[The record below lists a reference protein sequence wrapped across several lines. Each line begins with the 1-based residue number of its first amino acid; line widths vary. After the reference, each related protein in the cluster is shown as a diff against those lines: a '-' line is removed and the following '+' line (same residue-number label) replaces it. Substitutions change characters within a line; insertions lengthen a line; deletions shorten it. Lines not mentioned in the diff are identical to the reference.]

1 MGTTRTVDLGAA
13 QISGDLPLILGLAA
27 VFLAL
32 FLGLLCVGL
41 VLFRRRATLG
51 EAAVTIERYRA
62 ARTSAPQDT
71 SGKSVLLRFM
81 LHAGERVLSPRRR
94 ERTAVKLDLARLSLT
109 PAEWLVVRTALAGFA
124 AFGLGALTS
133 SAIGAVVG
141 LVLAWFASRAFLRR
155 RVARRRAAFAEQ
167 LPDTLQ
173 LLVGALQAGF
183 SLPQALD
190 TVVRE
195 DTQPIAGE
203 IARALS
209 RTRLGA
215 SLEEALEIV
224 AQRMGSPDFVWMV
237 MAIRIQR
244 QVGGNLAELLTT
256 TVHTMR
262 ERCALRRQVRA
273 LSAEGK
279 LSAYVLIGL
288 PIMLALWM
296 FISRRE
302 YIAPLYTTPI
312 GLALLGAGVACVS
325 LGWFWMS
332 SLIKV
337 KV

>member
-1 MGTTRTVDLGAA
+1 MGPTRAVALGTEA
-13 QISGDLPLILGLAA
+13 GPGYLLLVVGLG
-27 VFLAL
+27 AL
-32 FLGLLCVGL
+32 FLGLFSA
-41 VLFRRRATLG
+41 VLLMSRRRRTVSV
-51 EAAVTIERYRA
+51 AVTAIERYRSSRA
-62 ARTSAPQDT
+62 APPSDTSA
-71 SGKSVLLRFM
+71 KSALFRFM
-81 LHAGERVLSPRRR
+81 LHVGDRSLSQGRR
-94 ERTAVKLDLARLSLT
+94 ERNAARLDLARLSLT
-109 PAEWLVVRTALAGFA
+109 PAEWLVIRSAVAGFA
-124 AFGLGALTS
+124 AGGLGVLTKS
-133 SAIGAVVG
+133 TTGLVIG
-141 LVLAWFASRAFLRR
+141 LVLGWFASRAFLRR
-155 RVARRRAAFAEQ
+155 RVAKRRAAFADQ

-203 IARALS
+203 IARALA

-224 AQRMGSPDFVWMV
+224 AHRMGSPDFVWLV

-244 QVGGNLAELLTT
+244 HVGGNLAELLLT

-262 ERCALRRQVRA
+262 ERSSLRRQVRA

-302 YIAPLYTTPI
+302 YIAPLYTTTL
-312 GLALLGAGVACVS
+312 GLVLLGAGVTCVA

-332 SLIKV
+332 TLIKV

>member
-1 MGTTRTVDLGAA
+1 MSLTQGVVLGAEGF
-13 QISGDLPLILGLAA
+13 SGNPVLVIGLSA
-27 VFLAL
+27 V
-32 FLGLLCVGL
+32 FLGLLTAGL
-41 VLFRRRATLG
+41 VLSRRRQPVN
-51 EAAVTIERYRA
+51 EAALTIDRYRTARPTA
-62 ARTSAPQDT
+62 APDA
-71 SGKSVLLRFM
+71 SGKSALFRFVSHVGDRLLSR
-81 LHAGERVLSPRRR
+81 GRR
-94 ERTAVKLDLARLSLT
+94 ERSAARLDLARLSLT
-109 PAEWLVVRTALAGFA
+109 PAEWLVIRTAVAGFA
-124 AFGLGALTS
+124 ACGLGALTK
-133 SAIGAVVG
+133 SAVG
-141 LVLAWFASRAFLRR
+141 LVIGLLLGWFASRVFLRR
-155 RVARRRAAFAEQ
+155 RVARRRAAFADQ
-167 LPDTLQ
+167 LPDMLQ

-203 IARALS
+203 IARALA

-224 AQRMGSPDFVWMV
+224 AHRMGSPDFVWLV

-244 QVGGNLAELLTT
+244 HVGGNLAELLLT

-262 ERCALRRQVRA
+262 ERSSLRRQVRA

-302 YIAPLYTTPI
+302 YIAPLYTTPV
-312 GLALLGAGVACVS
+312 GMVLLGAGVTCVS
-325 LGWFWMS
+325 LGWFWMN

-337 KV
+337 KI

>member
-1 MGTTRTVDLGAA
+1 MSAGTL
-13 QISGDLPLILGLAA
+13 LLIIGLSA
-27 VFLAL
+27 VF
-32 FLGLLCVGL
+32 VGL
-41 VLFRRRATLG
+41 FSVVLVLARRSHMLG
-51 EAAVTIERYRA
+51 EAATEIERF
-62 ARTSAPQDT
+62 RTSQTAPQQET
-71 SGKSVLLRFM
+71 AGRSTPFRFL
-81 LHAGERVLSPRRR
+81 LHAGDRLLGPGRR
-94 ERTAVKLDLARLSLT
+94 ERSAARLDLAKLALT
-109 PAEWLVVRTALAGFA
+109 PAEWLMIRAAVAGSA
-124 AFGLGALTS
+124 AAGLGALTT
-133 SAIGAVVG
+133 SAIGVAIG
-141 LVLAWFASRAFLRR
+141 LVLGWLVTRAFLRR
-155 RVARRRAAFAEQ
+155 RVARRRAAFADQ

-203 IARALS
+203 IARALA

-224 AQRMGSPDFVWMV
+224 AQRMTSQDFGWLV

-244 QVGGNLAELLTT
+244 HVGGNLAELLLT

-262 ERCALRRQVRA
+262 ERSSLRRQVRA

-302 YIAPLYTTPI
+302 YIAPLYSTPI
-312 GLALLGAGVACVS
+312 GLVILSAGVICVT
-325 LGWFWMS
+325 LGWFWMK

>member
-1 MGTTRTVDLGAA
+1 VSGVSPTHAVAVDAA
-13 QISGDLPLILGLAA
+13 ALSGDLPLILGLGA
-27 VFLAL
+27 VFLGL
-32 FLGLLCVGL
+32 FSAVLGLS
-41 VLFRRRATLG
+41 RRRQAVG
-51 EAAVTIERYRA
+51 EAALAIERYRA
-62 ARTSAPQDT
+62 GRTAPQQDT
-71 SGKSVLLRFM
+71 SDKSAPFRFM
-81 LHAGERVLSPRRR
+81 LHIGDRLLSHRRR
-94 ERTAVKLDLARLSLT
+94 ERSAARLDLARLSLT
-109 PAEWLVVRTALAGFA
+109 PAEWLVIRTAVAVLASG
-124 AFGLGALTS
+124 GLGALTKS
-133 SAIGAVVG
+133 TAG
-141 LVLAWFASRAFLRR
+141 LVIGLLLGWFASRAFLRR
-155 RVARRRAAFAEQ
+155 RVAKRRAAFADQ
-167 LPDTLQ
+167 LPDMLQ

-203 IARALS
+203 IARALA

-224 AQRMGSPDFVWMV
+224 AHRMGSADFVWLV

-244 QVGGNLAELLTT
+244 HVGGNLAELLLT

-262 ERCALRRQVRA
+262 ERSALRRQVRA

-296 FISRRE
+296 YISRRE
-302 YIAPLYTTPI
+302 YIAPLYTTPL
-312 GLALLGAGVACVS
+312 GMVLLGSGITCVA